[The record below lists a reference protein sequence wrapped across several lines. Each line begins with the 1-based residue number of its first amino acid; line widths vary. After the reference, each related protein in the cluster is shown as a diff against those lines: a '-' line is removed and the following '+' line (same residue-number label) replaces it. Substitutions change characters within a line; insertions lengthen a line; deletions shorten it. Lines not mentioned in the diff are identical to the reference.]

1 MIQLKKTVLCYIED
15 NNKYL
20 MLHRTKKNQDLNE
33 GKWLGIGGHI
43 EANETPDEALIRE
56 VLEETGL
63 TLLNYTF
70 NGIVEFINDNY
81 KEIMYLYTSNSFEG
95 LISECNEGELSWI
108 DKDKILSLNLWD
120 GDKIFLKKLFNNETN
135 FYLRLYYDNNNFV
148 RSDSDDLSKI
158 Y

>member
-1 MIQLKKTVLCYIED
+1 MKKTVLCYIED

-135 FYLRLYYDNNNFV
+135 FYLRLYYENNNFV

>member
-1 MIQLKKTVLCYIED
+1 MKKTVLCYIED

-43 EANETPDEALIRE
+43 EVNETPDEALIRE

-108 DKDKILSLNLWD
+108 DKDKILSLNIWD

-135 FYLRLYYDNNNFV
+135 FYLRLYYENNNFV

>member
-1 MIQLKKTVLCYIED
+1 MKKTVLCYIED

>member
-1 MIQLKKTVLCYIED
+1 MKKTVLCYIED

-95 LISECNEGELSWI
+95 LISVCNEGELSWI

-135 FYLRLYYDNNNFV
+135 FYLRLYYENNNFV